1 MALLRNAGDEAGPKR
16 RHGENFPH
24 IITRLCDLRSI
35 RAGKMYPVDGNNRR
49 VDPGTRVLRTTTD
62 PMTSQ
67 RSHAKKNAK
76 RRAALKKKQALNL
89 APATPVVEKKGRR
102 APVVR

>member
-1 MALLRNAGDEAGPKR
+1 MVRREGRDTAAAIFRKGHIMA
-16 RHGENFPH
+16 
-24 IITRLCDLRSI
+24 
-35 RAGKMYPVDGNNRR
+35 
-49 VDPGTRVLRTTTD
+49 
-62 PMTSQ
+62 SQ

-102 APVVR
+102 APVMR